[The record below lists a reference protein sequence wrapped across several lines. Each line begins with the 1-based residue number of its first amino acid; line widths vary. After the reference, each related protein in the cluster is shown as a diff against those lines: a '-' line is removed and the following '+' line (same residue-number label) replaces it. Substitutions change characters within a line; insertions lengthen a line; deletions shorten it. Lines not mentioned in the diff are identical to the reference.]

1 MARRADK
8 VAGSRHKRE
17 APVAEWRGIL
27 TRVNPDGLRAL
38 KMLAIELDTTLQA
51 LVVEAL
57 NDVLSKH
64 GKRPGV
70 KTPAGKVRP

>member
-1 MARRADK
+1 MARGTDK
-8 VAGSRHKRE
+8 VGGSRRKQE
-17 APVAEWRGIL
+17 ATGDEWRGIL